1 MSDTAYGGFD
11 PALKRLSVVV
21 MLGAV
26 MTVLDTTIVAVAIN
40 TLGRDFDVSI
50 ATIQWVA
57 TGYLLALSM
66 VIPLT
71 GWATER
77 FGARTLWFASLTL
90 FLAGSVLSG
99 AAWSAGS
106 LIAFRV
112 VQGIGGG
119 IILPVGQTMLARAAG
134 PQRMGRVMSVVAVPA
149 LLGPVLGP
157 VIGGLIVDAI
167 SWRWIFYVNLPMGAL
182 ALFAAWRW
190 LEPDELRRPDA
201 PIDAVGVA
209 LLSPGLA
216 AFVYGVSEAANVG
229 IGGTRAVVGMAVG
242 AALIAAFVVHALRTR
257 HPLLD
262 MRLFADRV
270 FAASSTA
277 MLLFAMTMFAVM
289 LLFPLYEQA
298 VRGLSALD
306 AGLLMA
312 PQGLAAMVAMPVA
325 GKLADVRGPRGLV
338 ILGVAATLLGTI
350 AFTQVSA
357 DSSQTLIALSLV
369 ARGVGMGF
377 IMAPLMAAGYR
388 TLSTDAVARATTT
401 MNIVMRVGG
410 AVGTAVFAVLLQ
422 HRLGGAASADAAAHA
437 YGATFWWNLGAT
449 ALVAVAALGLPR
461 GAAAP
466 AGALAGEDD
475 ALDLEQRDLALQA
488 AGVAGEAAA
497 GADDAVA
504 GHHDRDRVGAQRAA
518 GGA

>member
-1 MSDTAYGGFD
+1 MYGMSDTAYGGFD
-11 PALKRLSVVV
+11 PALKRLSAVV

-26 MTVLDTTIVAVAIN
+26 MTVLDTTIVSVAIS
-40 TLGRDFDVSI
+40 TLGRDFDVSV
-50 ATIQWVA
+50 ATIQWVS

-71 GWATER
+71 GWAVER
-77 FGARTLWFASLTL
+77 FGARRLWFASLAL

-167 SWRWIFYVNLPMGAL
+167 SWRWIFYVNLPVGAI
-182 ALFAAWRW
+182 ALLAAWRW
-190 LEPDELRRPDA
+190 LEPDAHRRPDA
-201 PIDAVGVA
+201 PIDALGVA
-209 LLSPGLA
+209 LLSPVLA
-216 AFVYGVSEAANVG
+216 AFVYGISEAGNRG
-229 IGGTRAVVGMAVG
+229 LGGTQAVVWMAGG
-242 AALIAAFVVHALRTR
+242 AALVAAFVAHALRTR
-257 HPLLD
+257 DPLLD

-270 FAASSTA
+270 FAASSAA
-277 MLLFAMTMFAVM
+277 MALFAATMFAVM

-298 VRGLSALD
+298 ARGLSALD

-312 PQGLAAMVAMPVA
+312 PQGLAAMVAIA
-325 GKLADVRGPRGLV
+325 GKLTDMRGPRTLV
-338 ILGVAATLLGTI
+338 LIGVAATVLGTI

-357 DSSQTLIALSLV
+357 DSSQALLAVSLV
-369 ARGVGMGF
+369 PRGIGMGF
-377 IMAPLMAAGYR
+377 IMAPLMAAAYR
-388 TLSTDAVARATTT
+388 TLSTEAVARATPT
-401 MNIVMRVGG
+401 MNIVMRIGG

-422 HRLGGAASADAAAHA
+422 HQLGSASPGSGAAHA
-437 YGATFWWNLGAT
+437 YGVTFWWNLGAT
-449 ALVAVAALGLPR
+449 ALIALPALALPR
-461 GAAAP
+461 GEAAP
-466 AGALAGEDD
+466 A
-475 ALDLEQRDLALQA
+475 
-488 AGVAGEAAA
+488 
-497 GADDAVA
+497 
-504 GHHDRDRVGAQRAA
+504 RAA
-518 GGA
+518 VPPGAEVAPA

>member
-11 PALKRLSVVV
+11 PALRRLSAVV

-26 MTVLDTTIVAVAIN
+26 MTVLDTTIVSVAIS
-40 TLGRDFDVSI
+40 TLGRDFDVSV
-50 ATIQWVA
+50 ATIQWVS

-71 GWATER
+71 GWAVER
-77 FGARTLWFASLTL
+77 FGARRLWFASLGL
-90 FLAGSVLSG
+90 FLTGSVLSG

-106 LIAFRV
+106 LIVFRI

-134 PQRMGRVMSVVAVPA
+134 PQRMGRVMSIVAVPA

-167 SWRWIFYVNLPMGAL
+167 SWRWIFYVNLPIGAI
-182 ALFAAWRW
+182 ALLAAWRW
-190 LEPDELRRPDA
+190 LEPDAHRRPDA
-201 PIDAVGVA
+201 PIDALGVA

-216 AFVYGVSEAANVG
+216 AFVYGISEAGNVG
-229 IGGTRAVVGMAVG
+229 LGGTQAVVGMAVG
-242 AALIAAFVVHALRTR
+242 AALVTAFVVHALRTR
-257 HPLLD
+257 DPLLD

-270 FAASSTA
+270 FAASSGA
-277 MLLFAMTMFAVM
+277 MALFAATMFAVL

-298 VRGLSALD
+298 ARGLSALD

-312 PQGLAAMVAMPVA
+312 PQGIAAMVAMPMA
-325 GKLADVRGPRGLV
+325 GKLTDLRGPRTLV
-338 ILGVAATLLGTI
+338 LIGVAATVLGTI

-357 DSSQTLIALSLV
+357 DSSQALLALSLV
-369 ARGVGMGF
+369 PRGIGMGF
-377 IMAPLMAAGYR
+377 IMAPLMAAAYR
-388 TLSTDAVARATTT
+388 TLSTEAVARATPTL
-401 MNIVMRVGG
+401 NIVMRISG

-422 HRLGGAASADAAAHA
+422 HQLGSASHGAGAAHA
-437 YGATFWWNLGAT
+437 FGVTFWWNLGAS
-449 ALVAVAALGLPR
+449 ALIALPALALPR

-466 AGALAGEDD
+466 ARA
-475 ALDLEQRDLALQA
+475 
-488 AGVAGEAAA
+488 
-497 GADDAVA
+497 AVA
-504 GHHDRDRVGAQRAA
+504 PSAEVAHA
-518 GGA
+518 

>member
-1 MSDTAYGGFD
+1 
-11 PALKRLSVVV
+11 

>member
-1 MSDTAYGGFD
+1 MSDTPYGGFD

-21 MLGAV
+21 ILGAV

-40 TLGRDFDVSI
+40 TLGRDFDVSV

-71 GWATER
+71 GWAMER
-77 FGARTLWFASLTL
+77 FGTRTLWFSSLGL

-182 ALFAAWRW
+182 ALLAAWRW
-190 LEPDELRRPDA
+190 LEPDAHRRPDA
-201 PIDAVGVA
+201 PIDAVGIA

-216 AFVYGVSEAANVG
+216 AFVYGVSEAAEVG
-229 IGGTRAVVGMAVG
+229 LGGTRAVVGMAIG
-242 AALIAAFVVHALRTR
+242 AALVAAFVVHALRTR
-257 HPLLD
+257 DPLLD

-277 MLLFAMTMFAVM
+277 MVLFAATMFAVM

-298 VRGLSALD
+298 ARGLSALD

-325 GKLADVRGPRGLV
+325 GKLADIRGPRALV
-338 ILGVAATLLGTI
+338 LTGVAATVLGTI

-357 DSSQTLIALSLV
+357 DSSQALLAVSLV
-369 ARGVGMGF
+369 ARGIGMGF
-377 IMAPLMAAGYR
+377 IMAPLMAAAYR
-388 TLSTDAVARATTT
+388 TLSTEAVARATTT

-410 AVGTAVFAVLLQ
+410 AVGTAVFAVVLQ
-422 HRLGGAASADAAAHA
+422 HELGGAGAGAGVAHA
-437 YGATFWWNLGAT
+437 FAVTFWWNLGAT
-449 ALVAVAALGLPR
+449 ALVALAALALPR
-461 GAAAP
+461 GAAPAPVDAAP
-466 AGALAGEDD
+466 A
-475 ALDLEQRDLALQA
+475 
-488 AGVAGEAAA
+488 AAA
-497 GADDAVA
+497 GAAEP
-504 GHHDRDRVGAQRAA
+504 AA
-518 GGA
+518 A

>member
-40 TLGRDFDVSI
+40 TLGRDFDVSV

-71 GWATER
+71 GWAVER
-77 FGARTLWFASLTL
+77 FGARTLWFASLGV
-90 FLAGSVLSG
+90 FLIGSVLSG

-134 PQRMGRVMSVVAVPA
+134 PQRMGRVMSIVAVPA

-167 SWRWIFYVNLPMGAL
+167 SWRWIFYVNVPFGAL
-182 ALFAAWRW
+182 ALLAAWRW

-201 PIDAVGVA
+201 PIDAVGIA

-216 AFVYGVSEAANVG
+216 AFVYGVSEAGIVG
-229 IGGTRAVVGMAVG
+229 LGGTRAVLGMAVG
-242 AALIAAFVVHALRTR
+242 AALIAAFVAHALRTR

-270 FAASSTA
+270 FAASSAA
-277 MLLFAMTMFAVM
+277 MALFAATMFAVL

-298 VRGLSALD
+298 ARGLSALD

-312 PQGLAAMVAMPVA
+312 PQGLAAMVAMPIA
-325 GKLADVRGPRGLV
+325 GKLTDLRGPRTLV
-338 ILGVAATLLGTI
+338 LIGVAATVLGTI

-357 DSSQTLIALSLV
+357 DSSQALLAASLV
-369 ARGVGMGF
+369 PRGIGMGF
-377 IMAPLMAAGYR
+377 IMAPLMAAAYR
-388 TLSTDAVARATTT
+388 TLSTDAVARATPTL
-401 MNIVMRVGG
+401 NIVMRVSG

-422 HRLGGAASADAAAHA
+422 HQLGSASPGTGGAHA
-437 YGATFWWNLGAT
+437 FGVTFWWNLGAT
-449 ALVAVAALGLPR
+449 ALVALPALALPR
-461 GAAAP
+461 DAARAPADAHGAQPTGAA
-466 AGALAGEDD
+466 
-475 ALDLEQRDLALQA
+475 
-488 AGVAGEAAA
+488 EAAA
-497 GADDAVA
+497 A
-504 GHHDRDRVGAQRAA
+504 
-518 GGA
+518 

>member
-26 MTVLDTTIVAVAIN
+26 MTVLDTTIVAVAVN
-40 TLGRDFDVSI
+40 TLGHDFHVPVS
-50 ATIQWVA
+50 TIQWVA

-71 GWATER
+71 GWAVER

-182 ALFAAWRW
+182 ALLAAWRW
-190 LEPDELRRPDA
+190 LEPDEHRRPDA

-229 IGGTRAVVGMAVG
+229 IGGTRAVIGMAVG

-262 MRLFADRV
+262 VRLFADRV

-277 MLLFAMTMFAVM
+277 MALFAATMFAVM

-298 VRGLSALD
+298 ARGLSALD

-325 GKLADVRGPRGLV
+325 GKLSDLRGPRALV
-338 ILGVAATLLGTI
+338 LVGVAATVLGTI
-350 AFTQVSA
+350 AFTRVSA
-357 DSSQTLIALSLV
+357 DSSQTLIALSLA
-369 ARGVGMGF
+369 ARGIGMGF
-377 IMAPLMAAGYR
+377 MMAPLMAAAYR
-388 TLSTDAVARATTT
+388 RLSTDAVARATTT

-422 HRLGGAASADAAAHA
+422 HRLGGATSADAAAHA

-449 ALVAVAALGLPR
+449 ALVALPALALPR

-466 AGALAGEDD
+466 A
-475 ALDLEQRDLALQA
+475 
-488 AGVAGEAAA
+488 
-497 GADDAVA
+497 
-504 GHHDRDRVGAQRAA
+504 RAA
-518 GGA
+518 VPPGAEVAPA